1 MGHHRILLGEDMSQR
16 NVIEVEHLKKT
27 FRSAGDREGTTI
39 LSDVSF
45 KIPKGA
51 SVAVTGE
58 NGSGKTT
65 LLKVLATLYLPDG
78 GINRVLDMDLVRDA
92 PLIREKIS
100 FISPGLDFQRKL
112 TLEENLKFFAK
123 VQNSELDGALQF
135 LEAMNLT
142 SKLDERTET
151 FSEGQ
156 KAITRL
162 AIGFM
167 KDSEIL
173 FLDEVTTGLDVN
185 RREQVINFLESEF
198 KLKTKIMVDHNSSV
212 IDRMCD
218 KVLILKRGG
227 RVHQMINIDELL
239 DSLPYAFEITTIPKR
254 VLSDREIKQL
264 WPHFEKAGGTIRFY
278 PKSRTEAQII
288 NTRILSSGFISRAET
303 RAIDLNDYAIRLAR
317 EEEDP
322 FE

>member
-1 MGHHRILLGEDMSQR
+1 MAQKYA
-16 NVIEVEHLKKT
+16 IEVEHLKKI
-27 FRSAGDREGTTI
+27 FRSPGNREGTTI
-39 LSDVSF
+39 LSDITF
-45 KIPKGA
+45 NIPQGA

-78 GINRVLDMDLVRDA
+78 GVNRVLDMDLVRDA

-123 VQNSELDGALQF
+123 VQNSELEGALKF
-135 LEAMNLT
+135 LEAMNLI
-142 SKLDERTET
+142 SKLEERTET

-167 KDSEIL
+167 KDAEIL

-185 RREQVINFLESEF
+185 RREEVINFLDSEMSR
-198 KLKTKIMVDHNSSV
+198 KTKILVDHNSSV
-212 IDRMCD
+212 IDRLCD
-218 KVLILKRGG
+218 KVLVLMRGG
-227 RVHQMINIDELL
+227 RVHQLINIKDLL
-239 DSLPYAFEITTIPKR
+239 ESLPYAYEITTIPKR
-254 VLSDREIKQL
+254 KLSDREIKQL
-264 WPHFEKAGGTIRFY
+264 WPHYEKAGGTIRFY

-303 RAIDLNDYAIRLAR
+303 KAIDLNDYAIRMSAS
-317 EEEDP
+317 EAEP
-322 FE
+322 FESRG

>member
-1 MGHHRILLGEDMSQR
+1 MAQKYA
-16 NVIEVEHLKKT
+16 IEVEHLRKI
-27 FRSAGDREGTTI
+27 FRSPSNREGTTI
-39 LSDVSF
+39 LSDITFS
-45 KIPKGA
+45 IPKGA

-78 GINRVLDMDLVRDA
+78 GVNRVLDMDLVRDA
-92 PLIREKIS
+92 PMIREKIS

-123 VQNSELDGALQF
+123 VQNSELDGALHF
-135 LEAMNLT
+135 LEVMNLT
-142 SKLDERTET
+142 DKLEERTET

-167 KDSEIL
+167 KDAEIL

-185 RREQVINFLESEF
+185 RREEVINFLDSEMSR
-198 KLKTKIMVDHNSSV
+198 KTKILVDHNSSV
-212 IDRMCD
+212 IDRLCD
-218 KVLILKRGG
+218 KVLVLMRGG
-227 RVHQMINIDELL
+227 RVDQLINIKELL
-239 DSLPYAFEITTIPKR
+239 ESLPYAYEITTIPKR
-254 VLSDREIKQL
+254 KLSDREIRQL
-264 WPHFEKAGGTIRFY
+264 WPHYEKAGGTIRFY

-303 RAIDLNDYAIRLAR
+303 KAIDLNDYAIRMSAS
-317 EEEDP
+317 ETDP
-322 FE
+322 FSNRG

>member
-1 MGHHRILLGEDMSQR
+1 MSQKYA
-16 NVIEVEHLKKT
+16 IEVENLRKVFKNP
-27 FRSAGDREGTTI
+27 GNREGNII
-39 LSDVSF
+39 LGDVSF
-45 KIPKGA
+45 KIPYGA

-78 GINRVLDMDLVRDA
+78 GMNRILGWDLVRDA
-92 PLIREKIS
+92 SMIREKIS
-100 FISPGLDFQRKL
+100 FVSPGLDFQRKL

-123 VQNSELDGALQF
+123 VQNSELEGALKF
-135 LEAMNLT
+135 LDAMNLS
-142 SKLDERTET
+142 SKLDDRTET

-173 FLDEVTTGLDVN
+173 YLDEVTTGLDVN
-185 RREQVINFLESEF
+185 RREEVINFIESEMTR
-198 KLKTKIMVDHNSSV
+198 KTKIMVDHNSSV
-212 IDRMCD
+212 IDRLCD

-227 RVHQMINIDELL
+227 VVHQMINIKELL
-239 DSLPYAFEITTIPKR
+239 ESLPYAYEITAVPKR
-254 VLSDREIKQL
+254 ILSDREIKQL
-264 WPHFEKAGGTIRFY
+264 WPHYKKTGGTIRFY

-288 NTRILSSGFISRAET
+288 NTRILSSGFISSAET
-303 RAIDLNDYAIRLAR
+303 RAIDLNDYALRMI
-317 EEEDP
+317 DDNNNP
-322 FE
+322 FG